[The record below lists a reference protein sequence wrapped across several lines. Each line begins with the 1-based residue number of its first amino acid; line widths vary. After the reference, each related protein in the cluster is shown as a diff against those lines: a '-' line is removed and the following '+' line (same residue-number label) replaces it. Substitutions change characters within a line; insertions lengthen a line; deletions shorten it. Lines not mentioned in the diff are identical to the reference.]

1 MIRFLAVDDVNRLHD
16 LTISAHGGAAGIR
29 DSALL
34 DAAVAMP
41 MQSFG
46 GEYLHEGI
54 AAMAAAYLFH
64 ICQAHAY
71 VDGNKRTAAL
81 AALVF
86 LTVNDATALPS
97 PEALESTTL
106 AVAAGELS
114 KTELVNRFEA
124 GLDRN
129 RTDADPQTP

>member
-1 MIRFLAVDDVNRLHD
+1 MIRFLAVDDVNRLHE
-16 LTISAHGGAAGIR
+16 LTISAQGGSTGIR

-46 GEYLHEGI
+46 GRYLHDGI
-54 AAMAAAYLFH
+54 AAMAAAYPYH

-71 VDGNKRTAAL
+71 VDGNKRAAVL

-86 LTVNDATALPS
+86 LSVNGARLLPS
-97 PEALESTTL
+97 PEELEDVTM
-106 AVAAGELS
+106 AVATGELS
-114 KTELVNRFEA
+114 KEELVQWFEA
-124 GLDRN
+124 RVDRN
-129 RTDADPQTP
+129 LQTS